1 MVLDALGESLRA
13 TLRKVANA
21 TKVDEALVKEV
32 VRDIQRALLQAD
44 VNVKL
49 TLQLTKAIQ
58 ERALNEQPPKGV
70 SPRNHVIK
78 IVNDEMVK
86 LLGKQRDIPAK
97 PMKILMVG
105 LYGQGKTTTTG
116 KLSKFFSKKGLKV
129 GVIAADVHRPAA
141 YHQLQQLSQQTKV
154 AFHGEP
160 GAKAGDAPRIVKEGV
175 ARLQKEKVDVI
186 IVDTSGRHRLE
197 DDLVQEITEVAQA
210 VKADEKFL
218 VIDATVGQQ
227 AGPQAKTFHEAV
239 GLTGVVLT
247 KIDGSA
253 KGGGALSAVA
263 ETGAPVVFVGTGE
276 HIDELEKFDASR
288 FISRLLGMGDLQSLL
303 EAAQEAVQDEEAA
316 ERTARKI
323 LTGKFTLLDMREQME
338 MLQGMGPMSKVLN
351 MIPGMGARMSDQAMA
366 ETQDRLGR
374 FKVIMGSMTRHEL
387 ENPQDIKGSRI
398 QRIARGAGVEPREVK
413 ELLKYY
419 EMSKRAVKGFA
430 GNKKMQKRLMSQLQF
445 DEKGQPKGG
454 DGG

>member
-1 MVLDALGESLRA
+1 MVLDTLGDSLRA
-13 TLRKVANA
+13 TLRKIASA
-21 TKVDEALVKEV
+21 SKVDEALVKEV

-49 TLQLTKAIQ
+49 TLQLTKTIQ
-58 ERALNEQPPKGV
+58 ERALNEEPPKGV
-70 SPRNHVIK
+70 SARNHVIK
-78 IVNDEMVK
+78 VVHDEMVK
-86 LLGKQRDIPAK
+86 ILGKPRDIPAK

-116 KLSKFFSKKGLKV
+116 KLAKWYSKKGLKV
-129 GVIAADVHRPAA
+129 GLIAADVHRPAA
-141 YHQLQQLSQQTKV
+141 YHQLQQLSQQVKV
-154 AFHGEP
+154 GFYGDP
-160 GAKAGDAPRIVKEGV
+160 QAKAGDAVRVVKEG
-175 ARLQKEKVDVI
+175 LEKLKKEKADVV

-197 DDLVQEITEVAQA
+197 DDLVKEIMDVGKA

-247 KIDGSA
+247 KMDGSA

-276 HIDELEKFDASR
+276 HVDELEKFDPAR
-288 FISRLLGMGDLQSLL
+288 FISRLLGMGDIQSLL
-303 EAAQEAVQDEEAA
+303 EAAQGAVEDEAQA

-323 LTGKFTLLDMREQME
+323 LTGKFTLLEMREQME
-338 MLQGMGPMSKVLN
+338 MLSGMGSMSKIMS
-351 MIPGMGARMSDQAMA
+351 MIPGMGGRMTDEAMQ
-366 ETQDRLGR
+366 ETQVRLAK
-374 FKVIMGSMTRHEL
+374 FKVIMASMTRQEM
-387 ENPQDIKGSRI
+387 ENPHDIKGSRI
-398 QRIARGAGVEPREVK
+398 QRIARGSGVEPREVK

-430 GNKKMQKRLMSQLQF
+430 GNKKAQKRLMQRLQM
-445 DEKGQPKGG
+445 EGG
-454 DGG
+454 ELPGGE

>member
-21 TKVDEALVKEV
+21 TKVDEALVKEI

-49 TLQLTKAIQ
+49 TLAITKAIQ
-58 ERALNEQPPKGV
+58 QRSLEEQPPKGM
-70 SPRNHVIK
+70 SPRTHVIK

-86 LLGKQRDIPAK
+86 LLGKPRDIPAK

-116 KLSKFFSKKGLKV
+116 KLAKFFGKKGLKV

-141 YHQLQQLSQQTKV
+141 YHQLQQLSVQVKC
-154 AFHGEP
+154 AFHGRP
-160 GAKAGDAPRIVKEGV
+160 DAKAGDAPGIVKEGLQ
-175 ARLQKEKVDVI
+175 RFQKEKVDVI
-186 IVDTSGRHRLE
+186 IIDTSGRHRLE
-197 DDLVQEITEVAQA
+197 DDLVQEIADVGQTA
-210 VKADEKFL
+210 KADEKFL

-227 AGPQAKTFHEAV
+227 AGPQARTFHEAV

-276 HIDELEKFDASR
+276 HVDELEKFDGPR
-288 FISRLLGMGDLQSLL
+288 FVSRLLGMGDIQSLL
-303 EAAQEAVQDEEAA
+303 EAAQDAVEDEEAA

-323 LTGKFTLLDMREQME
+323 LSGKFTLVDMREQME
-338 MLQGMGPMSKVLN
+338 MLQGMGPMSKVLS
-351 MIPGMGARMSDQAMA
+351 MIPGMGGRMSDEAMN
-366 ETQDRLGR
+366 ETQGRLSK
-374 FKVIMGSMTRHEL
+374 FKVIMGSMTEHEL
-387 ENPQDIKGSRI
+387 ENPQEIKGSRI
-398 QRIARGAGVEPREVK
+398 QRIARGAGRTQGEVR

-419 EMSKRAVKGFA
+419 ENTKGMMK
-430 GNKKMQKRLMSQLQF
+430 GLGSNRKMQRNLMRQMKF
-445 DEKGQPKGG
+445 PGDKGG
-454 DGG
+454 AA

>member
-13 TLRKVANA
+13 TLRKVASA
-21 TKVDEALVKEV
+21 SRVDEALVKEV

-49 TLQLTKAIQ
+49 ALQLTKAIQ
-58 ERALNEQPPKGV
+58 ERALNEAPPKGM

-78 IVNDEMVK
+78 VVHDEMVRI
-86 LLGKQRDIPAK
+86 LGKPRDIPAK
-97 PMKILMVG
+97 PMKVLMVG
-105 LYGQGKTTTTG
+105 LYGQGKTTTCG
-116 KLSKFFSKKGLKV
+116 KLAKHYQKKGLKV
-129 GVIAADVHRPAA
+129 GLVAADVHRPAA
-141 YHQLQQLSQQTKV
+141 YHQLQQLAEQVKA
-154 AFHGEP
+154 AFYGDPH
-160 GAKAGDAPRIVKEGV
+160 AKAGDAVRVVKEGI
-175 ARLQKEKVDVI
+175 ARLHKERADIV

-197 DDLVQEITEVAQA
+197 DDLVQEVTDVAQA
-210 VKADEKFL
+210 ARADEKLL

-227 AGPQAKTFHEAV
+227 AGPQAKAFHEAV

-276 HIDELEKFDASR
+276 HIDELEKFDPAR
-288 FISRLLGMGDLQSLL
+288 FISRLLGMGDIQSLL
-303 EAAQEAVQDEEAA
+303 EAAQEAVADEEKA

-323 LTGKFTLLDMREQME
+323 LTGKFTLVEMREQME
-338 MLQGMGPMSKVLN
+338 MLAGMGSMSKIMS
-351 MIPGMGARMSDQAMA
+351 MIPGMGGRMTDTQLH
-366 ETQDRLGR
+366 ETQQRLAK
-374 FKVIMGSMTRHEL
+374 FKVIMGSMTRHEM
-387 ENPQDIKGSRI
+387 ENPHDIKGSRI
-398 QRIARGAGVEPREVK
+398 HRIARGAGVEPREVK

-430 GNKKMQKRLMSQLQF
+430 GNKKMQKKLMQQLQF
-445 DEKGQPKGG
+445 DEGAVKGA
-454 DGG
+454 

>member
-13 TLRKVANA
+13 TLRKVAGA
-21 TKVDEALVKEV
+21 SRVDEALVKEV

-49 TLQLTKAIQ
+49 ALQLTKSIQ
-58 ERALNEQPPKGV
+58 ERSLHEQPPKGI

-78 IVNDEMVK
+78 VVNDEMVAV
-86 LLGKQRDIPAK
+86 LGKPRDIPAK
-97 PMKILMVG
+97 PMRVLMVG

-116 KLSKFFSKKGLKV
+116 KLAKWWQKKGMKV
-129 GVIAADVHRPAA
+129 GLIAADVHRPAA
-141 YHQLQQLSQQTKV
+141 YHQLQQLSQQVK
-154 AFHGEP
+154 AGFYGDP
-160 GAKAGDAPRIVKEGV
+160 DAKAGDAVRVVKEGLKQ
-175 ARLQKEKVDVI
+175 LQKEKVDIV

-197 DDLVQEITEVAQA
+197 DDLVQEVKDVANA

-227 AGPQAKTFHEAV
+227 AGPQAKAFHEAV

-276 HIDELEKFDASR
+276 HIDELEKFDPAR

-303 EAAQEAVQDEEAA
+303 EAAQDAVTDEEHA

-323 LTGKFTLLDMREQME
+323 LSGKFTLVEMREQME
-338 MLQGMGPMSKVLN
+338 MLAGMGSMSKIMS
-351 MIPGMGARMSDQAMA
+351 MIPGMGGRMSDEQMQ
-366 ETQDRLGR
+366 ETQVRLAK
-374 FKVIMGSMTRHEL
+374 FKVIMSSMTRHEM
-387 ENPQDIKGSRI
+387 ENPSEIKGSRI
-398 QRIARGAGVEPREVK
+398 QRIARGSGVEPREVK

-445 DEKGQPKGG
+445 DEGATKG
-454 DGG
+454 

>member
-1 MVLDALGESLRA
+1 MVLDSLGESLRA

-58 ERALNEQPPKGV
+58 ERALNEQPPKGI
-70 SPRNHVIK
+70 SPRNHVVK

-116 KLSKFFSKKGLKV
+116 KLSKWYSKKGLKV

-141 YHQLQQLSQQTKV
+141 YHQLQQLALQTKV
-154 AFHGEP
+154 AFYGNP
-160 GAKAGDAPRIVKEGV
+160 NTKAGDAPRIVAEGLKEF
-175 ARLQKEKVDVI
+175 QKQKVDVI

-197 DDLVQEITEVAQA
+197 DDLVQEITEVAQT

-227 AGPQAKTFHEAV
+227 AGPQARTFHEAV

-276 HIDELEKFDASR
+276 HIDEIEKFDSSR

-303 EAAQEAVQDEEAA
+303 EAAQEAVEDEEAA
-316 ERTARKI
+316 EKTARKI
-323 LTGKFTLLDMREQME
+323 LSGKFTLLDMREQMD
-338 MLQGMGPMSKVLN
+338 MLAGMGPMSKVLS
-351 MIPGMGARMSDQAMA
+351 MIPGMGGRMSDDQMN
-366 ETQDRLGR
+366 ETQNRLAK
-374 FKVIMGSMTRHEL
+374 FKVIMASMTKHEM

-430 GNKKMQKRLMSQLQF
+430 GNKKMQKRLMQQLQF
-445 DEKGQPKGG
+445 EGKEPPTGA
-454 DGG
+454 

>member
-1 MVLDALGESLRA
+1 MVLDALGESLRG
-13 TLRKVANA
+13 TLRKIANA
-21 TKVDEALVKEV
+21 TRVDEALVKEV

-49 TLQLTKAIQ
+49 TLQLTKNIQ
-58 ERALNEQPPKGV
+58 DRALNEQPPKGM

-78 IVNDEMVK
+78 IVNDEMVG

-97 PMKILMVG
+97 PMRILMVG

-116 KLSKFFSKKGLKV
+116 KLSKWYSKKGLKV

-154 AFHGEP
+154 AFYGDP
-160 GAKAGDAPRIVKEGV
+160 NAKAGDAPRVVREGLAHMKKER
-175 ARLQKEKVDVI
+175 ADVI

-197 DDLVQEITEVAQA
+197 DDLVQEVKDVADVIQ
-210 VKADEKFL
+210 ADEKFL

-227 AGPQAKTFHEAV
+227 AGPQAKAFHDAV

-276 HIDELEKFDASR
+276 HVDELEKFDPPR
-288 FISRLLGMGDLQSLL
+288 FISRLLGMGDIQSLL
-303 EAAQEAVQDEEAA
+303 EAAQDAVTDEDAA
-316 ERTARKI
+316 EKTARKI
-323 LTGKFTLLDMREQME
+323 LSGKFTLVEMREQME
-338 MLQGMGPMSKVLN
+338 MLSGMGSMSKIMN
-351 MIPGMGARMSDQAMA
+351 MIPGMGGRMSDEAMN
-366 ETQDRLGR
+366 ETQVRLAK
-374 FKVIMGSMTRHEL
+374 FKVIMGSMTKHEM
-387 ENPQDIKGSRI
+387 ENPTEIKGSRV

-413 ELLKYY
+413 ELLKYF

-430 GNKKMQKRLMSQLQF
+430 SNKKAQKRLMQRLQM
-445 DEKGQPKGG
+445 DGQELPE
-454 DGG
+454 

>member
-1 MVLDALGESLRA
+1 MVLDSLGESLRA

-58 ERALNEQPPKGV
+58 DRALNEQPPKGI

-116 KLSKFFSKKGLKV
+116 KLSKWYSKKGLKV

-141 YHQLQQLSQQTKV
+141 YHQLQQLALQTKV
-154 AFHGEP
+154 AFYGNP
-160 GAKAGDAPRIVKEGV
+160 NTKAGDAPRIVAEGLKEF
-175 ARLQKEKVDVI
+175 QKQKVDVI

-197 DDLVQEITEVAQA
+197 DDLVQEITEVAQT

-227 AGPQAKTFHEAV
+227 AGPQARTFHEAV

-276 HIDELEKFDASR
+276 HIDEIEKFDASR

-316 ERTARKI
+316 EKTARKI
-323 LTGKFTLLDMREQME
+323 LSGKFTLLDMREQMD
-338 MLQGMGPMSKVLN
+338 MLAGMGPMSKVLS
-351 MIPGMGARMSDQAMA
+351 MIPGMGGRMSDDAMN
-366 ETQDRLGR
+366 ETQNRLAK
-374 FKVIMGSMTRHEL
+374 FKVIMASMTKHEM
-387 ENPQDIKGSRI
+387 ENPNDIKGSRI

-430 GNKKMQKRLMSQLQF
+430 GNKKMQKRLMQQLQF
-445 DEKGQPKGG
+445 EGKEPPAGA
-454 DGG
+454 

>member
-1 MVLDALGESLRA
+1 MVLDALGESLRG
-13 TLRKVANA
+13 TLKKIAGA
-21 TKVDEALVKEV
+21 KKIDEALIKEV

-58 ERALNEQPPKGV
+58 ERALHEEPPKGV
-70 SPRNHVIK
+70 SARNHVIK
-78 IVNDEMVK
+78 VVHDEMVNI
-86 LLGKQRDIPAK
+86 LGKPRDIPAK

-116 KLSKFFSKKGLKV
+116 KLAKWYSKKGLKV
-129 GVIAADVHRPAA
+129 GLIAADVHRPAA
-141 YHQLQQLSQQTKV
+141 YQQLQQLSQQVKV
-154 AFHGEP
+154 PFFGDP
-160 GAKAGDAPRIVKEGV
+160 DAKAGDAERVVKQGLVEL
-175 ARLQKEKVDVI
+175 RKQKCDMI

-197 DDLVQEITEVAQA
+197 DDLVQEVKDVAAA
-210 VKADEKFL
+210 VQADEKFL

-227 AGPQAKTFHEAV
+227 AGPQAKAFHEAV

-276 HIDELEKFDASR
+276 HIEELEKFDPAR

-303 EAAQEAVQDEEAA
+303 EAAQEAVTDEDKA
-316 ERTARKI
+316 ERTARRI
-323 LTGKFTLLDMREQME
+323 LSGKFTLVEMREQME
-338 MLQGMGPMSKVLN
+338 MLAGMGSMSKLMS
-351 MIPGMGARMSDQAMA
+351 MIPGMGGRMSDEAMA
-366 ETQDRLGR
+366 ETQARLGK
-374 FKVIMGSMTRHEL
+374 FKVIMGSMTRHEM
-387 ENPQDIKGSRI
+387 ENPNEIKGSRI

-413 ELLKYY
+413 DLLKYY

-445 DEKGQPKGG
+445 DESGLPKG
-454 DGG
+454 

>member
-1 MVLDALGESLRA
+1 MVLDALGESLRG
-13 TLRKVANA
+13 TLRKIAGA
-21 TKVDEALVKEV
+21 TRIDEALVKEV
-32 VRDIQRALLQAD
+32 VRDIQRAFLQAD

-58 ERALNEQPPKGV
+58 ERALHEQPPKGM

-78 IVNDEMVK
+78 VVHDEMVAI
-86 LLGKQRDIPAK
+86 LGKPRDIPAK
-97 PMKILMVG
+97 PMRVLMVG

-116 KLSKFFSKKGLKV
+116 KLAKWYTKKGLKV
-129 GVIAADVHRPAA
+129 GLIAADVHRPAA
-141 YHQLQQLSQQTKV
+141 YHQLQQLSLQVKV
-154 AFHGEP
+154 PFFGDPE
-160 GAKAGDAPRIVKEGV
+160 AKAGDAVRVVRDGLKE
-175 ARLQKEKVDVI
+175 LTKQKCDMI

-197 DDLVQEITEVAQA
+197 EDLVQEVKDVAA
-210 VKADEKFL
+210 TVNADEKFL

-227 AGPQAKTFHEAV
+227 AGPQAKAFHEAV

-276 HIDELEKFDASR
+276 HIDELEKFDPAR
-288 FISRLLGMGDLQSLL
+288 FISRLLGMGDIQSLL
-303 EAAQEAVQDEEAA
+303 EAAQGAVTDEDKA
-316 ERTARKI
+316 EKTARKI
-323 LTGKFTLLDMREQME
+323 LSGKFTLLDMREQMD
-338 MLQGMGPMSKVLN
+338 MLQGMGSMSKVLS
-351 MIPGMGARMSDQAMA
+351 MIPGMGGRMTDEAMQ
-366 ETQDRLGR
+366 ETQQRLGK
-374 FKVIMGSMTRHEL
+374 FKVIMSSMTKYEM

-413 ELLKYY
+413 DLLKYY

-445 DEKGQPKGG
+445 DESGLPKG
-454 DGG
+454 

>member
-21 TKVDEALVKEV
+21 SKIDEALVKEV

-49 TLQLTKAIQ
+49 TLQLSKAIQ
-58 ERALNEQPPKGV
+58 ERALNEQPPKGI

-86 LLGKQRDIPAK
+86 LLGKQRDIPTK

-116 KLSKFFSKKGLKV
+116 KLSKWYSKKGLKV

-154 AFHGEP
+154 AFYGEP
-160 GAKAGDAPRIVKEGV
+160 DAKAGDAPRIVREGV
-175 ARLQKEKVDVI
+175 AKLQKEKVDVI

-197 DDLVQEITEVAQA
+197 DDLVQEIADVAQA

-239 GLTGVVLT
+239 GLTGVILT

-303 EAAQEAVQDEEAA
+303 EAAQDAVTDEEAA
-316 ERTARKI
+316 EKTARKI
-323 LTGKFTLLDMREQME
+323 LSGKFTLLDMREQMD
-338 MLQGMGPMSKVLN
+338 MLAGMGPMSKVLN
-351 MIPGMGARMSDQAMA
+351 MIPGMGGRMSDQAMD
-366 ETQDRLGR
+366 ETERRLGK
-374 FKVIMGSMTRHEL
+374 FKVIMGSMTREEM
-387 ENPQDIKGSRI
+387 ENPQDIKGSRV

-445 DEKGQPKGG
+445 DEKGQPKVE
-454 DGG
+454 

>member
-21 TKVDEALVKEV
+21 SRIDEPLVKEV

-49 TLQLTKAIQ
+49 TLQLTRAIQ
-58 ERALNEQPPKGV
+58 ERALNEAPPKGI

-78 IVNDEMVK
+78 VVNDEMVK
-86 LLGKQRDIPAK
+86 ILGKQRDIPAK

-141 YHQLQQLSQQTKV
+141 YHQLQQLALQTKV
-154 AFHGEP
+154 AFYGRPE
-160 GAKAGDAPRIVKEGV
+160 AKAGDAPGIVADGMKEF
-175 ARLQKEKVDVI
+175 QKQKVDVI

-197 DDLVQEITEVAQA
+197 DDLVQEITEVGQVA
-210 VKADEKFL
+210 KADEKFL

-227 AGPQAKTFHEAV
+227 AGPQARTFHEAV

-303 EAAQEAVQDEEAA
+303 EAAQDAVQDEEQA

-323 LTGKFTLLDMREQME
+323 LSGKFTLVDMREQME
-338 MLQGMGPMSKVLN
+338 MLQGMGPMSKVMS
-351 MIPGMGARMSDQAMA
+351 MIPGMGGRMTDDAMN
-366 ETQDRLGR
+366 ETQGRLAK
-374 FKVIMGSMTRHEL
+374 FKVIMGSMTQEEM

-445 DEKGQPKGG
+445 DEKGMPKGE
-454 DGG
+454 